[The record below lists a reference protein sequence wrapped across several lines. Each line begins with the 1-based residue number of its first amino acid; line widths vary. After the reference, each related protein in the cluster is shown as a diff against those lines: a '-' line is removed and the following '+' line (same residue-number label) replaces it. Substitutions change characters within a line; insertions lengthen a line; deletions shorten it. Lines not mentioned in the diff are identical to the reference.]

1 MIILKLITLFKLF
14 YFFMYNKRTLK
25 ISKMKL
31 NKKFLKEYLNST
43 SPTGFEYELG
53 GQKVWMDNI
62 AKYVDSVEIDNYG
75 TAYGVTGNLDSD
87 FKVVIEAHSDE
98 ISWFVNYI
106 DSKGYIR
113 VIRNGGSDVQIAPSM
128 RVNLWGDKG
137 PVSGVFGHPAIHI
150 SDRKKEVDLN
160 SIFIDI
166 GASSKE
172 DVAKMGIKVGTVVT
186 FKDELM
192 ELGKNYYSGRALDN
206 RIGGFMIAEVARK
219 IKEKGKKLPFKL
231 YIVNSV
237 QEEIGLRGAE
247 MIAHTIKP
255 NVAIVTDVCHETSSP
270 CYTASKQGDHI
281 AGDGGVITRGP
292 AVHNK
297 LRKLILDTAEAKKI
311 PHQLAASSRSTGTDT
326 DAFAYANGG
335 TPSALISLPLKYMH
349 TTTETVHKNDIKN
362 VIELIYETLLN
373 IEENHNFK
381 YNS

>member
-1 MIILKLITLFKLF
+1 
-14 YFFMYNKRTLK
+14 MYNKRTLK

>member
-1 MIILKLITLFKLF
+1 
-14 YFFMYNKRTLK
+14 
-25 ISKMKL
+25 MKL

-53 GQKVWMDNI
+53 GQQVWMKNI
-62 AKYVDSVEIDNYG
+62 EKYVDRVEIDNYG
-75 TAYGVTGNLDSD
+75 TAYGIMGNLESD
-87 FKVVIEAHSDE
+87 FKVVIESHCDE

-128 RVNLWGDKG
+128 RVNLWGEKG
-137 PVSGVFGHPAIHI
+137 VVSGVFGHPAIHI

-160 SIFIDI
+160 TIFIDI

-192 ELGKNYYSGRALDN
+192 ELGKDYYSGRALDT
-206 RIGGFMIAEVARK
+206 RIGGFMIAEVAGK
-219 IKEKGKKLPFKL
+219 LKEKGKKLPFKL

-255 NVAIVTDVCHETSSP
+255 NVAIITDVCHETSSP

-349 TTTETVHKNDIKN
+349 TTCETVHKEDIKN

>member
-1 MIILKLITLFKLF
+1 
-14 YFFMYNKRTLK
+14 
-25 ISKMKL
+25 MKL

-43 SPTGFEYELG
+43 SPVGFEYELG
-53 GQKVWMDNI
+53 GQQVWMKNI
-62 AKYVDSVEIDNYG
+62 DKYVDKVEIDNYG
-75 TAYGVTGNLDSD
+75 TAYGIMGNMDSD
-87 FKVVIEAHSDE
+87 YKVILEAHCDE

-166 GASSKE
+166 GASSKD

-192 ELGKNYYSGRALDN
+192 KLGKNYYSGRALDN

-219 IKEKGKKLPFKL
+219 LKEKGKKLPFKL

-349 TTTETVHKNDIKN
+349 TTTETVHKDDIKN

>member
-1 MIILKLITLFKLF
+1 
-14 YFFMYNKRTLK
+14 MYNIRTLK

-75 TAYGVTGNLDSD
+75 TAYGITGNLDSD

-150 SDRKKEVDLN
+150 TDRKKEVDLN
-160 SIFIDI
+160 TIFIDI
-166 GASSKE
+166 GVSSKE

-192 ELGKNYYSGRALDN
+192 ELGKDYYSGRALDN

-219 IKEKGKKLPFKL
+219 LKEKGKKLPFKL

-237 QEEIGLRGAE
+237 QEEVGLRGAE
-247 MIAHTIKP
+247 MIAQTIKP

-270 CYTASKQGDHI
+270 CYTVSKQGDHI

-335 TPSALISLPLKYMH
+335 TPSALISLALKYMH
-349 TTTETVHKNDIKN
+349 TTCETVHKEDIKN

-373 IEENHNFK
+373 IEENHDFK

>member
-1 MIILKLITLFKLF
+1 
-14 YFFMYNKRTLK
+14 
-25 ISKMKL
+25 MKL

-150 SDRKKEVDLN
+150 TDRKKEVDLN

-219 IKEKGKKLPFKL
+219 LKEKGKKLPFKL

-349 TTTETVHKNDIKN
+349 TTCETVHKNDIKN

>member
-1 MIILKLITLFKLF
+1 
-14 YFFMYNKRTLK
+14 
-25 ISKMKL
+25 MKL

-43 SPTGFEYELG
+43 SPVGFEYELG
-53 GQKVWMDNI
+53 GQQVWMKNI
-62 AKYVDSVEIDNYG
+62 EKYVDKLEIDNYG
-75 TAYGVTGNLDSD
+75 TAYGIMGNLESD
-87 FKVVIEAHSDE
+87 FKVVIESHCDE

-128 RVNLWGDKG
+128 RVNLWGEKG

-219 IKEKGKKLPFKL
+219 LKEKGKKLPFKL

-349 TTTETVHKNDIKN
+349 TTCETVHKNDIKN

>member
-1 MIILKLITLFKLF
+1 MLITLFKLF
-14 YFFMYNKRTLK
+14 YFFVYNKRTLK

-43 SPTGFEYELG
+43 SPVGFEYELG
-53 GQKVWMDNI
+53 GQRVWMDNI

-75 TAYGVTGNLDSD
+75 TAYGIMGNMYSD
-87 FKVVIEAHSDE
+87 YKVILEAHCDE
-98 ISWFVNYI
+98 ISWLVNYI

-128 RVNLWGDKG
+128 RVNLWGEKG

-166 GASSKE
+166 GASSRE
-172 DVAKMGIKVGTVVT
+172 EVAKMGIKVGTVVT

-192 ELGKNYYSGRALDN
+192 KLGKDYYSGRALDN

-219 IKEKGKKLPFKL
+219 LKEKGKKLPFKL

-297 LRKLILDTAEAKKI
+297 LRKLILDTAETKKI

-349 TTTETVHKNDIKN
+349 TTCETVHKNDIKN

>member
-1 MIILKLITLFKLF
+1 
-14 YFFMYNKRTLK
+14 MYNIRTLK

-128 RVNLWGDKG
+128 RVNLWGEKG

-192 ELGKNYYSGRALDN
+192 ELGKDYYSGRALDN

-219 IKEKGKKLPFKL
+219 LKEKGKKLPFKL

-349 TTTETVHKNDIKN
+349 STVETVHKNDIKN

>member
-1 MIILKLITLFKLF
+1 
-14 YFFMYNKRTLK
+14 MYNKRTLK

-75 TAYGVTGNLDSD
+75 TAYGITGNLDSD

-113 VIRNGGSDVQIAPSM
+113 VIRYGGSDVQIAPSM
-128 RVNLWGDKG
+128 RVNLWGEKG

-192 ELGKNYYSGRALDN
+192 ELGKDYYSGRALDN

-349 TTTETVHKNDIKN
+349 TTCETVHKNDIKN